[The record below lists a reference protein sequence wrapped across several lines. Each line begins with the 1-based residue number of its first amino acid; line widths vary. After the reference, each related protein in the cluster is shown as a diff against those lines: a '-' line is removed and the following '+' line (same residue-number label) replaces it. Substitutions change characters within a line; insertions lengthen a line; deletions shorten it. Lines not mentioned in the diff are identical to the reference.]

1 LLQGKIHEKYVR
13 SKRLLAGDK
22 APAMDYFQKSVATN
36 MKDYVEYTSAMAEL
50 KFLNAQK
57 N

>member
-1 LLQGKIHEKYVR
+1 LQGKIHEKYVR